1 MIFEYKKKIY
11 GYECDVYG
19 HLNNAI
25 YLQIFEAARCEALK
39 DVQMPLGKLKDD
51 GIMMFVVRAE
61 VDYKKGVML
70 DDEIV
75 VKSRIDK
82 HDRLCIVWLQE
93 IFNLSGALCSSA
105 LIRIVY
111 VKDYKPSRI
120 SKELF
125 EFFDKFCENSELKI
139 KN

>member
-1 MIFEYKKKIY
+1 MIFTHKKKIY

-39 DVQMPLGKLKDD
+39 EVDMPLSKLKDD

-61 VDYKKGVML
+61 VDYKKGIML
-70 DDEIV
+70 DDEIL
-75 VKSRIDK
+75 VKSRIYK
-82 HDRLCIVWLQE
+82 HDRLCVFWLQE
-93 IFNLSGALCSSA
+93 IVNSAEELCSSA
-105 LIRIVY
+105 IIKIVY
-111 VKDYKPSRI
+111 VKDYRPSRI

-125 EFFDKFCENSELKI
+125 EFFDKFSEVH
-139 KN
+139 

>member
-1 MIFEYKKKIY
+1 MIFTYKKKIY

-39 DVQMPLGKLKDD
+39 EVNMPLSRLKDD

-61 VDYKKGVML
+61 VDYKKGIIL
-70 DDEIV
+70 DEEIE
-75 VKSRIDK
+75 VKSRINK
-82 HDRLCIVWLQE
+82 HDRLSVFWLQE
-93 IFNLSGALCSSA
+93 IFNSKGELCSSA
-105 LIRIVY
+105 MIKIVY

-125 EFFDKFCENSELKI
+125 DLFDKYCDN
-139 KN
+139 

>member
-25 YLQIFEAARCEALK
+25 YLQIFEAARCEAL
-39 DVQMPLGKLKDD
+39 VNMQMPLSKLKNE

-61 VDYKKGVML
+61 IDYKKGIML
-70 DDEIV
+70 DEEIL
-75 VKSRIDK
+75 VKSQIQK
-82 HDRLCIVWLQE
+82 HDKLSVMWSQE
-93 IFNLSGALCSSA
+93 IYNSGKTLCSSA

-111 VKDYKPSRI
+111 VKEYKPSRI
-120 SKELF
+120 STELF
-125 EFFDKFCENSELKI
+125 DFFDKFCDSD
-139 KN
+139 